1 MYILASSI
9 KIKKSSFGACL
20 DPLVLIEIVWIHL
33 LTCFWIEKKTEP
45 LPPGVSRP
53 EALIAS
59 FSFAGLRKYHKLWL
73 FITCHWQREAENTR
87 HQAFYWNSASSD
99 LSWERGVEL
108 PTCNLHNR
116 RSTTAQ
122 PSQRLQPSRI
132 SSVLSLTNSNILF
145 YYLTNK

>member
-53 EALIAS
+53 EALIAK
-59 FSFAGLRKYHKLWL
+59 FL
-73 FITCHWQREAENTR
+73 FRRVEKIPQTLAIHYVPLTARSRE
-87 HQAFYWNSASSD
+87 H
-99 LSWERGVEL
+99 
-108 PTCNLHNR
+108 
-116 RSTTAQ
+116 TA
-122 PSQRLQPSRI
+122 PS
-132 SSVLSLTNSNILF
+132 IL
-145 YYLTNK
+145 LK